1 MRNKLAGKFKGKSK
15 SARYFALNPDSR
27 EKKNEYNK
35 EYHSTEERR
44 KYRSRLNRANRAS
57 ASKVGDGKDVSHT
70 KDGGTTL
77 EKASANRAR
86 NGKGNRARLK

>member
-35 EYHSTEERR
+35 EYHSTEERK
-44 KYRSRLNRANRAS
+44 KYRSRLNKANRAS
-57 ASKVGDGKDVSHT
+57 GSKLGDGKDVSH
-70 KDGGTTL
+70 KADGTTTL

-86 NGKGNRARLK
+86 NGRGNKSRLK

>member
-35 EYHSTEERR
+35 EYHSTPQRR
-44 KYRSRLNRANRAS
+44 KYRAGLNKANRAS
-57 ASKVGDGKDVSHT
+57 GSKVGDGKDVSHT

-77 EKASANRAR
+77 EKASTNRAR
-86 NGKGNRARLK
+86 NGRGNTGRLK